1 MTRRTLNFGV
11 LVNAKLAELLERAK
25 DLPPPTRQQIE
36 AQRKSWVIGEM
47 LLEHPEMTREEVE
60 AIYDR
65 EGRHD

>member
-1 MTRRTLNFGV
+1 MTRRTLNSGTPV
-11 LVNAKLAELLERAK
+11 TAELAELLERAK

-65 EGRHD
+65 VAP